1 MESTA
6 KRFKNGRSQAVRLPR
21 DFRLKGTEVKTH
33 KEGEKVI
40 LEPVEITKWS
50 DGFYDIFKPEL
61 GFEIP
66 EPMPSKEFPLDLR
79 RQTGFVSLRIIRKSS
94 IGWKN

>member
-6 KRFKNGRSQAVRLPR
+6 KLFKNGRSQAVRLPR
-21 DFRLKGTEVKTH
+21 DFRLKGTEVKIR

-40 LEPVEITKWS
+40 LEPIEKTKWP
-50 DGFYDIFKPEL
+50 DGFWDIFKPDP

-66 EPMPSKEFPLDLR
+66 EKMPSKEFSLD
-79 RQTGFVSLRIIRKSS
+79 
-94 IGWKN
+94 

>member
-6 KRFKNGRSQAVRLPR
+6 KLFKNGRSQAVRLPR
-21 DFRLKGTEVKTH
+21 DFRLKGTEVKIR

-40 LEPVEITKWS
+40 LEPIEKTKWP
-50 DGFYDIFKPEL
+50 DGFWDIFKPDP

-66 EPMPSKEFPLDLR
+66 KPMPSKKFSLD
-79 RQTGFVSLRIIRKSS
+79 
-94 IGWKN
+94 